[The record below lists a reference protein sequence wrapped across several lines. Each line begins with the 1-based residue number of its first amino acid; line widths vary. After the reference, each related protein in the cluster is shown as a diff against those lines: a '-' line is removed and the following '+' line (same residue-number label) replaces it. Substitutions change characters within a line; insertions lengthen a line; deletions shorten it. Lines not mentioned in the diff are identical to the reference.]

1 MAKETYIATVQI
13 VIHPDQDI
21 SSDGEAADWFSALLS
36 EHLTYNEKMILDW
49 QYLKVG
55 GQRMGPEEIL
65 VNDDYEEGD
74 AFE

>member
-36 EHLTYNEKMILDW
+36 EHLTYNEKIILD
-49 QYLKVG
+49 
-55 GQRMGPEEIL
+55 
-65 VNDDYEEGD
+65 
-74 AFE
+74 